1 MEALTIELPRIAS
14 SLTLV
19 SARAGTAVIR
29 SPWTEHIMYGLV
41 NLILSY
47 IVLRSPLVR

>member
-1 MEALTIELPRIAS
+1 MEALTIEPPRIVS

-29 SPWTEHIMYGLV
+29 SPWTEHVMCGLV
-41 NLILSY
+41 NLSLY
-47 IVLRSPLVR
+47 YVVLRSPAVR